1 MLHNSGSFSF
11 ANIGQHSC
19 TNHCLKMCDI
29 ASLWEKEL
37 NAGGKSVTFL
47 YLLNLFWCKE
57 CRFLLQKLFVPHLS
71 TGDYGHLVVDHS
83 AMLLQHFCS
92 FYKYSG
98 QGFESSHKLHQVLY
112 SHATNHDSSGPGQ
125 SCKLNQILK
134 EHIYTVYMIT

>member
-11 ANIGQHSC
+11 ANIGLHSC
-19 TNHCLKMCDI
+19 TNHCLKMCDCFFMGKRI
-29 ASLWEKEL
+29 ECRWE
-37 NAGGKSVTFL
+37 KSVTFL

-57 CRFLLQKLFVPHLS
+57 CRFLLQKLFGPHLS
-71 TGDYGHLVVDHS
+71 TGDYRHLVVDHS
-83 AMLLQHFCS
+83 AMLLQHFRS